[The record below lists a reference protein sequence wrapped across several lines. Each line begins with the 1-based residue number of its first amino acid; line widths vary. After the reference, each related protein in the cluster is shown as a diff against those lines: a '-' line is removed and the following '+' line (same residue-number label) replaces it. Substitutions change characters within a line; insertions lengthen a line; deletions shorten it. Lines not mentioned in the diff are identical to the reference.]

1 MTASCGALPYQ
12 RVKGS
17 IGGILG
23 PGLVSNQANCPCRY
37 VFQPMTWKPF
47 VRWVGYLTAHEL
59 GECWHMGWSETVVLE
74 TRELMRSRRV

>member
-1 MTASCGALPYQ
+1 
-12 RVKGS
+12 
-17 IGGILG
+17 
-23 PGLVSNQANCPCRY
+23 
-37 VFQPMTWKPF
+37 MTWKPF